1 MSDPVLDF
9 NFYAGGIEDGIL
21 EVLQAPMKA
30 IGVKSFATYSGQLD
44 SPDDLKAAISQ
55 QMLRYPFTMVSY
67 AGGESKR
74 DPPTS
79 PVFGKP
85 LHYRHDCSFA
95 VIVAD
100 DNPTGEK
107 ARRRSKV
114 YQMISI
120 VWNELTGVRLKKRID
135 DVDYLLNTQIFE
147 PIENIQ
153 IRMPNITAY
162 GIVIDTAFKWT
173 SPDRTDEGIDVT
185 EIVVGVNA
193 LNDAGNIRL
202 LPELPGVT
210 TQVVT

>member
-1 MSDPVLDF
+1 MPDPVLDF

-21 EVLQAPMKA
+21 EVLTTPMRA

-55 QMLRYPFTMVSY
+55 QLLQYPFTMVSY

-74 DPPTS
+74 DPATS
-79 PVFGKP
+79 AVMGRP

-100 DNPTGEK
+100 NNSQGEK
-107 ARRRSKV
+107 ARRRNKV

-120 VWNELTGVRLKKRID
+120 VWNELTGVRLKKEID
-135 DVDYLLNTQIFE
+135 DVEYLLNTQVFE

-153 IRMPNITAY
+153 IRLPNITAY

-173 SPDRTDEGIDVT
+173 SPDREAAGVDVS

-193 LNDAGNIRL
+193 LNNAGKRRL

-210 TQVVT
+210 TKVVA